1 MFHEHMHNI
10 GFSHVGTYAV
20 PYALQDIIQKL
31 IERILYGDLKDKY
44 AKALDELTAYYYTE
58 YKDLLLEDSVFDPS
72 KK

>member
-1 MFHEHMHNI
+1 MTDLMN
-10 GFSHVGTYAV
+10 
-20 PYALQDIIQKL
+20 
-31 IERILYGDLKDKY
+31 RILNGDLKSKY